1 MLLCVKHLG
10 GIENEDL
17 AATDWPPLNQCA
29 GKRRGRG
36 VGEGGAQAGEQAGRQ
51 QDDVAG

>member
-36 VGEGGAQAGEQAGRQ
+36 VGEGAQAGEQAGRQ